1 MDPTTKYNK
10 TENFIYRKFYL
21 YLDFCGVSVSIFKK
35 IFYKIY
41 EKYDAYLDHGDSFFL
56 ATTNSSTILV
66 G

>member
-1 MDPTTKYNK
+1 M
-10 TENFIYRKFYL
+10 
-21 YLDFCGVSVSIFKK
+21 K

-41 EKYDAYLDHGDSFFL
+41 EKSDAYLDHEDTIFL